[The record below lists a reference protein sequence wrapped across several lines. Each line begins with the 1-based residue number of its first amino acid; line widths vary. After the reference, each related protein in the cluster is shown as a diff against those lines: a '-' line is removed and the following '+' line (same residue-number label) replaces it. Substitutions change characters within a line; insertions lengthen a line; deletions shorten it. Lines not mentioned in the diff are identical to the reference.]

1 MLFPSK
7 VPNRCT
13 FKPLQPSP
21 SASHSRMAILVIS
34 AFIVGLPGNSFPSL
48 PPTPSHSCLTLHFQ
62 NSSTD
67 GCADLI
73 FTFPFA
79 LFNLLVKL
87 HVWANCDSICCLHWF
102 AISGLGICHCLQRFT
117 DEPQFTNDSY
127 INSRELTCCADFTL
141 GRHIK
146 VFHLDKVQKTV
157 HSVSK

>member
-1 MLFPSK
+1 MHFQAPS
-7 VPNRCT
+7 T
-13 FKPLQPSP
+13 FSLCLPFQDGYSCHFCIYCRTPWKL
-21 SASHSRMAILVIS
+21 IS
-34 AFIVGLPGNSFPSL
+34 ISSLRLL
-48 PPTPSHSCLTLHFQ
+48 PPTPVHSCLTLHFQ

-127 INSRELTCCADFTL
+127 INSRELTCCVDFTL